1 MTVTAT
7 VDGKKLTYDEAQA
20 KWLAAM
26 AEHDK
31 DRSKWLAIIATDR
44 VPARRILLAVIVI
57 GLIQIAVALVLRF
70 AGLG

>member
-7 VDGKKLTYDEAQA
+7 VDGKKLTYDEAQT

-31 DRSKWLAIIATDR
+31 DRSKWLAIVAGRI
-44 VPARRILLAVIVI
+44 PARRILLAVIVI